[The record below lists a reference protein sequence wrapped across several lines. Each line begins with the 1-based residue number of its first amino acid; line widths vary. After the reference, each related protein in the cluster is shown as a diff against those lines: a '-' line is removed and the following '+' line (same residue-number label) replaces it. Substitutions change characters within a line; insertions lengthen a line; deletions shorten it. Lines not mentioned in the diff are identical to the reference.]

1 MHITATGTEIFAH
14 VVLGG
19 LVTETDCGAWTMLH
33 ALGTV
38 EDDAGDH
45 YRFTGDGA
53 AAVAASLASQI
64 DEIVTAED
72 IRRAWTAVRG

>member
-19 LVTETDCGAWTMLH
+19 LVTETDCGAWTMVH

-38 EDDAGDH
+38 EDDEGNH
-45 YRFTGDGA
+45 RRFKGDGA
-53 AAVAASLASQI
+53 AEVAASLASQI
-64 DEIVTAED
+64 DEIVTADD
-72 IRRAWTAVRG
+72 IRRAWAAVRG

>member
-1 MHITATGTEIFAH
+1 MYITDTGIDIFAY

-38 EDDAGDH
+38 EDDEGNH
-45 YRFTGDGA
+45 RRFKGDGA
-53 AAVAASLASQI
+53 AAIAASLSSQI
-64 DEIVTAED
+64 NETITAD
-72 IRRAWTAVRG
+72 DVRRAWASVRG